1 MSFTLVAYE
10 KLKNHIE
17 EAIKTLVSHHK
28 KETVGEIPDERRIQ
42 AQVLLKTIELCD
54 KIKVSTDDERN
65 DQATILNAA
74 VYYIHLQIENSYK
87 GSYLTKPTNSN
98 FYNSLTTS
106 LDLSVNNTPS
116 LIERR
121 NLFAALDLFQRE
133 HMYKDGDAAKGVLS
147 TQVFDIKGYSI
158 KDDNLA
164 LTEIHHQLVLK
175 IDKDAWALHEKSQ
188 TKSKGGQSSFFGS
201 GATIDEQ
208 KTNAPEAKKSA
219 HL

>member
-1 MSFTLVAYE
+1 MSFTLVAYD

-54 KIKVSTDDERN
+54 RIKVSRDDERKN
-65 DQATILNAA
+65 QATILNAA

-116 LIERR
+116 LIERH
-121 NLFAALDLFQRE
+121 NLFDALNLFQRE
-133 HMYKDGDAAKGVLS
+133 HMYKDGDAAKGVLP

-164 LTEIHHQLVLK
+164 LTEINHQLVLK

-188 TKSKGGQSSFFGS
+188 AKSKGGQSSFFGPA
-201 GATIDEQ
+201 ATIDEQ